1 MGNALL
7 EVDLGTGFNVTDIVA
22 GGFQI
27 CALSTLNKIKCWG
40 YNVYGQLGYEDTNN
54 RGDGPGE
61 MGNALLEVDLG
72 TGFNVTD
79 IAAGS
84 RHTCAVS
91 TLNKIKCWGINNK
104 GQLGYED
111 TNNRGDGGGE
121 MGNALLEVDL
131 GTGFNVTDIVA
142 GGYHTC
148 AVSTLNKIKCWGLII
163 MYMDN

>member
-1 MGNALL
+1 MWIKIIEEMVL
-7 EVDLGTGFNVTDIVA
+7 ERWEMLYW
-22 GGFQI
+22 
-27 CALSTLNKIKCWG
+27 K
-40 YNVYGQLGYEDTNN
+40 
-54 RGDGPGE
+54 

-142 GGYHTC
+142 GGFQIC
-148 AVSTLNKIKCWGLII
+148 ALSTLNKIKCWG
-163 MYMDN
+163 